1 MRIESDIV
9 PFLEGRPIAPDA
21 WTAYLSLETFDL
33 PSLMKSGLYV
43 TSRNINDMESNYVTK
58 FYSHKQQR
66 WTYSRKYALVDP
78 QWSGKLEVC
87 AWKMKPL
94 SDFRIE
100 DLSASPVNE
109 ARVDKE
115 RSDDYGR
122 TCRDLIYSFHL
133 LEPNER
139 INCFYGNMP
148 MQGLWPWPRRE
159 NEQDEDKETQEQAG
173 NDNDSETDPGMD
185 TPGSTTELNTH
196 SDMDSDTDTSTH
208 TEMDNYIAGETDTGM
223 DEPDWITEALNSIEA
238 ASNSIEADFD
248 SIRTD
253 LKAD

>member
-21 WTAYLSLETFDL
+21 WTAYLRLETFDL

-43 TSRNINDMESNYVTK
+43 TSRNIKDMESNYVTK
-58 FYSHKQQR
+58 FYSHNQKR

-139 INCFYGNMP
+139 INCLYGNMP

-173 NDNDSETDPGMD
+173 NDIDSETDPGMD
-185 TPGSTTELNTH
+185 TP
-196 SDMDSDTDTSTH
+196 DS
-208 TEMDNYIAGETDTGM
+208 M
-223 DEPDWITEALNSIEA
+223 
-238 ASNSIEADFD
+238 
-248 SIRTD
+248 TD
-253 LKAD
+253 LKTNWDTDSDRYGQGYGDGQ